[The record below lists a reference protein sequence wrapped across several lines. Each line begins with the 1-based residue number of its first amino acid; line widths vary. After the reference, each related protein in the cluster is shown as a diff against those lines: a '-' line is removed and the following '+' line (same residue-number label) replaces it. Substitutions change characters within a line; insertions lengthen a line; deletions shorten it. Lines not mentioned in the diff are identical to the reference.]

1 MMTDRKLTAAN
12 DNRHHRFRGGLPPC
26 IAKLAKVDPE
36 GAWSVLEF
44 GKTFDAQLAVDPGG
58 HDDDERAGSDTADFG
73 MDCRHETKPSILQ
86 MLADVLRP
94 RVVRH
99 IDGTITRHAGPDDV
113 QFDGDVAL
121 LGSMVFHLRH
131 GMRRAPAGGNLFS
144 YQDANGKTQAAQVV
158 AEKPKQARQSSIA
171 TAHLW
176 APRVVEGAAAKRQ
189 QPDRS
194 VRYLDLGGT
203 PMPPSMPA
211 PYACDGRPPLKEQ
224 RPDMPFHT
232 ACRFGYY
239 APAVAKGAHWLG
251 GVIKGKPAAQMP
263 APMPD
268 RPAVPDDV
276 AVILE
281 MALARATYEQ
291 IGIERGY
298 GGGYADR
305 AGKRAFLSA
314 VEAIKAIFPAPKR
327 APGWEEHLAKL
338 RGEPEAIAA

>member
-1 MMTDRKLTAAN
+1 MTNRKFTAAN
-12 DNRHHRFRGGLPPC
+12 DNRPHRFRGGLPPC
-26 IAKLAKVDPE
+26 IAKLARTDPE

-44 GKTFDAQLAVDPGG
+44 GKTYDAQLAIDRGG
-58 HDDDERAGSDTADFG
+58 HDDDARAGSDTADFG
-73 MDCRHETKPSILQ
+73 MDYLHETKPSILE

-99 IDGTITRHAGPDDV
+99 IDGTITRHGGPDDV
-113 QFDGDVAL
+113 QFDGDVAR

-131 GMRRAPAGGNLFS
+131 GMRRAPAGGNLLS
-144 YQDANGKTQAAQVV
+144 YQDSNGKIQAAQVI
-158 AEKPKQARQSSIA
+158 AEKPKQARQSSKA

-176 APRVVEGAAAKRQ
+176 APRVVEGRPVKRQ
-189 QPDRS
+189 QPDRQS
-194 VRYLDLGGT
+194 RYLDLGGT
-203 PMPPSMPA
+203 PMLPSMPA

-224 RPDMPFHT
+224 RPDMPFRDG
-232 ACRFGYY
+232 CRFGYC

-251 GVIKGKPAAQMP
+251 GVMKGKPAAQMP
-263 APMPD
+263 APLPD
-268 RPAVPDDV
+268 RPDVPDDV

-291 IGIERGY
+291 IGRERGY
-298 GGGYADR
+298 SGGYADR

-327 APGWEEHLAKL
+327 ADGWEEPLAKL
-338 RGEPEAIAA
+338 RGEPDAIAA